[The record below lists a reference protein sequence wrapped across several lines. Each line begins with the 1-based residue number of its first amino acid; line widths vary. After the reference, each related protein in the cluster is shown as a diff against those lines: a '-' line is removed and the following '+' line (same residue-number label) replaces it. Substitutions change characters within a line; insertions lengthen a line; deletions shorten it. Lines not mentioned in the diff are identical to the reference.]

1 MKQTL
6 IRKAA
11 CMLAAAAVS
20 IEAGFANPSMLSGV
34 RPQQSV
40 SAVTN
45 FAGANVASRGK
56 IKDPAVI
63 RGTSASVVYDS
74 DRQSD
79 VLVLNGSA
87 FGDGWLQLPKL
98 FSAGCA
104 DGFTFSMRFKLNAD
118 TEKYMRMFQFSS
130 IPLGTGA
137 APSYSSPD
145 ISVDLN
151 DKTAY
156 RASVFAGTSSATEN
170 DGRHRSIF
178 TMSAAP
184 DSGKWHQIT
193 VVYTPSGANFYLD
206 GNLLTLDGAD
216 DLSAVMQTLYSD
228 GLLQKYQYCSVG
240 HSLYTDNDLKARVD
254 DVAFYDYPL
263 TAAQVRTMPD
273 DPAYIYT
280 FDENTITEGEE
291 PAEPEVSTASDGTQ
305 LTAVPGLETVSPDGT
320 LVSKIWRDS
329 RGSYYYSVSMKGN
342 KAGNVILPS
351 KLGFTTTT
359 EDLSSGFPQTDPDG
373 TITEHDET
381 YKMPNGKHVVIR
393 DHYNEVVF
401 PLVKGDSILT
411 VYLRTY
417 DDGVGVRYALNHGAS
432 IRREATQV
440 IFPDNSTFWGNWP
453 NATYEWDMV
462 ELPRDRSNES
472 SSTYSGPFTGLG
484 AKRYWGTVPE
494 ANVFNEENPYCAG
507 ALEFEG
513 NYRKLHWK
521 GGVKVEGIT
530 MQGAFH
536 TPWRAVV
543 IGDTL
548 DEMSSSDLI
557 LNLNPPS
564 KLTDTSWIKPGK
576 VAWSWWSSGGDSPV
590 EYHTQKDYIDFAADN
605 GWDYVCLD
613 FGWALWDDSAAKVK
627 ELCDYAKERGIGIY
641 LWYGV
646 NNKGHSGYKDSQGH
660 PAYPYYSLLDEQTI
674 VREFERIS
682 GLGVQGV
689 KVDYYESDTQETM
702 KQMYLCMDIAAK
714 NHLMV
719 LFHGCTV
726 PRGESR
732 TYPNVVSYEAI
743 NGSEYYKWFDAP
755 ALANR
760 VSYTFTRNVIG
771 SADFT
776 PTGVPIYGIKA
787 TAGFAL
793 ADVVTIESGVQHFA
807 HSVYTY
813 EGSPALPLLNDVP
826 VAWDDIHVIDGRPM
840 KFNVTARRK
849 GSDWYIGAS
858 TLDARTVSIPLS
870 ELISDDGTYNAYIF
884 ADNTDG
890 SALEVTVLNGLT
902 KNDSIERSMLA
913 NGGFVIK
920 LTKGTMNLETPYSN
934 YRFYEAEKAKLD
946 GRASVTY
953 GKDGKYSSGNAYVG
967 YVGGG
972 GNSVTFENVEAPADG
987 EYTLRIYYIS
997 GEPRSLMVDV
1007 NGGFVTKIDNC
1018 YANKNDW
1025 SGIRA
1030 VNTTV
1035 TLKKGKNTVKLYNSS
1050 GNAPSIDRIALAIP
1064 NPDYQ
1069 PPAEA
1074 VLAGDVNFDG
1084 RVDARDLSLLKQGL
1098 SKGFPDS
1105 RTERAADFNTD
1116 GKADAKDA
1124 AAMVRFLTCREG

>member
-1 MKQTL
+1 M
-6 IRKAA
+6 
-11 CMLAAAAVS
+11 AAAALS
-20 IEAGFANPSMLSGV
+20 AQAGLYGT
-34 RPQQSV
+34 PQIFDAQQTA
-40 SAVTN
+40 SAVTV
-45 FAGANVASRGK
+45 FANASVGSKGSR
-56 IKDPAVI
+56 DTAAVI
-63 RGTSASVVYDS
+63 RGDGASVVYDS
-74 DRQSD
+74 ALKSD
-79 VLVLNGSA
+79 VLSLNGSG
-87 FGDGWLQLPKL
+87 FGAGWLQLPKL
-98 FSAGCA
+98 FSAGCEE
-104 DGFTFSMRFKLNAD
+104 GFAFSMRFKLSAD

-130 IPLGTGA
+130 LPFGTGT

-145 ISVDLN
+145 LSVDLN
-151 DKTAY
+151 DKSAY
-156 RASVFAGTSSATEN
+156 RASVFAGKTAATEN
-170 DGRHRSIF
+170 DGKHRAIF
-178 TMSAAP
+178 PLGAEP
-184 DSGKWHQIT
+184 DAGKWHRIT
-193 VVYTPSGANFYLD
+193 AVYRPDGADFYLD
-206 GNLLTLDGAD
+206 GKLLEKGEGAEN
-216 DLSAVMQTLYSD
+216 LSAVMQSLYSEN
-228 GLLQKYQYCSVG
+228 LLSAYEYCGIG
-240 HSLYTDNDLKARVD
+240 HSLYSDNDLRASVD

-263 TAAQVRTMPD
+263 TAAQASAETLPD
-273 DPAYIYT
+273 DPAYLYT
-280 FDENTITEGEE
+280 FDADTIKEGE
-291 PAEPEVSTASDGTQ
+291 AEPEPETERASDGTA
-305 LTAVPGLETVSPDGT
+305 LNSIPSLETVSPDGT
-320 LVSKIWRDS
+320 LAAKFWRDAN
-329 RGSYYYSVSMKGN
+329 GAYYYSVHMRGA
-342 KAGNVILPS
+342 KAGMVIRPS

-359 EDLSSGFPQTDPDG
+359 EDLTSGFPQTAPTP
-373 TITEHDET
+373 TITDHDET
-381 YKMPNGKHVVIR
+381 YHMPFGKHTTIR
-393 DHYNEVVF
+393 DNYQEISF
-401 PLVKGDSILT
+401 PLAKGDSILT
-411 VYLRTY
+411 VYLRIY
-417 DDGVGVRYALNHGAS
+417 NDGVGVRYALNHGAS

-440 IFPDNSTFWGNWP
+440 VFPENSTFWGNWP

-462 ELPRDRSNES
+462 ELPKDRSNES
-472 SSTYSGPFTGLG
+472 TSTYSVPYTGLV
-484 AKRYWGTVPE
+484 ANRYWVTVSE
-494 ANVFNEENPYCAG
+494 ANVFNEETPYCAG

-513 NYRKLHWK
+513 NYRTLHWK
-521 GGVKVEGIT
+521 GGVKVEGIS
-530 MQGAFH
+530 MPGAFH

-548 DEMSSSDLI
+548 DEMASSDLI

-564 KLTDTSWIKPGK
+564 KLDDISWVRPGK

-627 ELCDYAKERGIGIY
+627 ELCEYAAERGIGIY

-646 NNKGHSGYKDSQGH
+646 NNKGHSGYKDSQGN

-682 GLGVQGV
+682 GLGVRGV

-743 NGSEYYKWFDAP
+743 NGSEYYKWFEAP
-755 ALANR
+755 SLANR

-840 KFNVTARRK
+840 QFNVTARRK

-858 TLDARTVSIPLS
+858 TISARTVSIPLS
-870 ELISDDGTYNAYIF
+870 ELIPAGETYRAYIF

-890 SALEVTVLNGLT
+890 SALKVTTVENLT
-902 KNDSIERSMLA
+902 AADTIEQKLLP

-934 YRFYEAEKAKLD
+934 YRFYEAENAKLT
-946 GRASVTY
+946 GKASVTS
-953 GKDGKYSSGNAYVG
+953 GKDGKYSSNNAYVG
-967 YVGGG
+967 YVGSGDNG
-972 GNSVTFENVEAPADG
+972 INFENVEAPAAG

-997 GEPRSLMVDV
+997 GERRSLKVDV
-1007 NGGFVTKIDNC
+1007 NGSFAGQLNDL
-1018 YANKNDW
+1018 YANRNDW

-1030 VNTTV
+1030 VNMTV
-1035 TLKKGKNTVKLYNSS
+1035 TLKAGQNTIRLYNNS
-1050 GNAPSIDRIALAIP
+1050 GNAPSIDRIALALP
-1064 NPDYQ
+1064 NPDY
-1069 PPAEA
+1069 EA
-1074 VLAGDVNFDG
+1074 PGYTVLRGDMNRDG
-1084 RVDARDLSLLKQGL
+1084 TVDARDLSELKNKLLF
-1098 SKGFPDS
+1098 GFTDRQS
-1105 RTERAADFNTD
+1105 LLAADFNDD
-1116 GKADAKDA
+1116 GNADSND
-1124 AAMVRFLTCREG
+1124 MTSMIRFLTGRS